1 MAERKKQTYTEQEV
15 ADILRNEVRD
25 RADSLRIAD
34 QMDPTPRID
43 TSHRGPVAVH
53 DGAFDTVYVASA
65 RGIGH
70 SMDGRDCRY
79 TWDQVARMGWKVRK
93 LEGGTA

>member
-1 MAERKKQTYTEQEV
+1 MTTYTAREV
-15 ADILRNEVRD
+15 AAILRDEVHD
-25 RADSLRIAD
+25 RNDALRIAD
-34 QMDPTPRID
+34 QIDPTPKID
-43 TSHRGPVAVH
+43 RSHRGVVVVH
-53 DGAFDTVYVASA
+53 DGSFDTVYVASE

-93 LEGGTA
+93 LEGTA